1 MITFEVKD
9 MTCGHC
15 ARTITQAI
23 EACDVAAR
31 VQIDLT
37 SHRVQIEPGR
47 SAASQLRDAI
57 EEAGYTPVAARAA
70 PAAAAGAGGGGGGG
84 GCGCRGA

>member
-23 EACDVAAR
+23 ETLDATAR

-47 SAASQLRDAI
+47 SAAAQLRDAI
-57 EEAGYTPVAARAA
+57 AEAGYTPVAVEAA
-70 PAAAAGAGGGGGGG
+70 PAPVAAVGCGGGG